1 MFCSLIIFYAA
12 VYYDFMFDDENHS
25 SAKNVLPSLPDPIFQ
40 AWVDPLGEAS
50 PCGEDIGF
58 SDEFESLR
66 EEVEKSVS
74 LHQGRGTD
82 WPLVLRMATQLLG
95 GRSKDLWVLCYG
107 VMAAYETQGTMCCAA
122 ALSALS
128 SLLES
133 FWIELYPQPARVQRR
148 LAPFKWLAARLEARL
163 SPAAM
168 TEEKAAAHA
177 LTEELVRLQTILDA
191 RFGDAAPSFSALL
204 RQPRDASGETL
215 SVSDQGRRP
224 HDASGRPVARQG
236 AVSSSDDILVAIDG
250 NGRVPAAVLPRLF
263 RSTQDQCRQLAA
275 HFASD
280 DPLDWRVILLH
291 RTALWCTVNQ
301 LPPADAACVTQL
313 RPVPPEKAL
322 AYSTEV
328 EAGRFRDVLPRLE
341 ISAGKAPFWL
351 DGHRLVACCLEG
363 LGASGALAVLRAA
376 LAQFLRR
383 FPELPR
389 YKFQDGAP
397 FASPRTLQWLD
408 SLESPLAAR
417 PSSRPNSGG
426 GEAALEQELLDAGL
440 AIRAE
445 RGFQAGLSHLER
457 VPAGRSRAAVR
468 QGLLLA
474 RYCVASGNK
483 KAAARLLQSLYGQ
496 LEKWELLDW
505 EPELS
510 AGIISLL
517 LSLQPKERGAG
528 AEAMLNRLHWLH
540 LGGAVASSK
549 GV

>member
-1 MFCSLIIFYAA
+1 
-12 VYYDFMFDDENHS
+12 MFDEVQFG
-25 SAKNVLPSLPDPIFQ
+25 AKSVLPSLPDPMFK
-40 AWVDPLGEAS
+40 AWVDPVSEAS
-50 PCGEDIGF
+50 PCGEEIGF

-74 LHQGRGTD
+74 LHRGRGTD
-82 WPLVLRMATQLLG
+82 WPLVLRMATQLLAT
-95 GRSKDLWVLCYG
+95 RSKDLWVLCYG

-133 FWIELYPQPARVQRR
+133 FWADLHPSPVRAQRR
-148 LAPFKWLAARLEARL
+148 IAAFKWLAGRLEARV

-168 TEEKAAAHA
+168 AKEKAAAHA
-177 LTEELVRLQTILDA
+177 LKEELARLQTILDI
-191 RFGDAAPSFSALL
+191 RFADAAPSFSALL
-204 RQPRDASGETL
+204 RLPEDAPRDAHPNDPDQARRTKDISGPSASRPA
-215 SVSDQGRRP
+215 SVSSVDE
-224 HDASGRPVARQG
+224 
-236 AVSSSDDILVAIDG
+236 ILTAIDG
-250 NGRVPAAVLPRLF
+250 DGRVPAAVLPRLF

-275 HFASD
+275 HFGSG
-280 DPLDWRVILLH
+280 DPVDWRVILLH
-291 RTALWCTVNQ
+291 RTALWCTVDQ
-301 LPPADAACVTQL
+301 LPPADTACVTQL

-341 ISAGKAPFWL
+341 VSAGKAPFWL

-363 LGASGALAVLRAA
+363 MGASGALSVLRTV
-376 LAQFLRR
+376 LVQFLCR

-389 YKFQDGAP
+389 YKFQDGTP

-408 SLESPLAAR
+408 SLESPLATR
-417 PSSRPNSGG
+417 PSSRSNSGG

-474 RYCVASGNK
+474 RYCVAAGNK
-483 KAAARLLQSLYGQ
+483 KAAVRLLQSLYGQ

-510 AGIISLL
+510 AAIISLL

-528 AEAMLNRLHWLH
+528 AEMMLSRLHWLH
-540 LGGAVASSK
+540 LGSAVGSSK
-549 GV
+549 GA